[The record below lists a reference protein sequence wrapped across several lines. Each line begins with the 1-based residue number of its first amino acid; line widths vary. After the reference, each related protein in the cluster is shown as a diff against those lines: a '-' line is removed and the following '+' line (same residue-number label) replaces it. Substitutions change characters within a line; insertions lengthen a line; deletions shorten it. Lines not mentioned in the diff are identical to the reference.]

1 VLSRFS
7 PTRLPVVAGFWHA
20 SCFDDERRGMS
31 CDRGVPGSVPD
42 CAPFSEP
49 NLIAFRS
56 ETIWRR
62 SAFNKSVKQPTRRE
76 SVMLLLKYGLA
87 TLSSGLWVYGLVD
100 QFDSLASTA
109 KYVVISLV
117 MVALSLL

>member
-1 VLSRFS
+1 VC
-7 PTRLPVVAGFWHA
+7 PVPH
-20 SCFDDERRGMS
+20 
-31 CDRGVPGSVPD
+31 PD
-42 CAPFSEP
+42 STPFSTG
-49 NLIAFRS
+49 IDRFRS

-109 KYVVISLV
+109 KYMVISLV

>member
-1 VLSRFS
+1 
-7 PTRLPVVAGFWHA
+7 
-20 SCFDDERRGMS
+20 MS

-56 ETIWRR
+56 ETIWRC

>member
-1 VLSRFS
+1 
-7 PTRLPVVAGFWHA
+7 
-20 SCFDDERRGMS
+20 
-31 CDRGVPGSVPD
+31 
-42 CAPFSEP
+42 
-49 NLIAFRS
+49 
-56 ETIWRR
+56 
-62 SAFNKSVKQPTRRE
+62 
-76 SVMLLLKYGLA
+76 MLLLKYGLA